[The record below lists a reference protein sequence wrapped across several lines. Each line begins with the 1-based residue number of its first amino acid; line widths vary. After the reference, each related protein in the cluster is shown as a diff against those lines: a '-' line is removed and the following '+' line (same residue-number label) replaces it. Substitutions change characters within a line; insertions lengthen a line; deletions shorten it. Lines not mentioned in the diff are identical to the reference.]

1 MFGMSW
7 VTEPRAGTPT
17 MFIKRR
23 PLGVA
28 LTDRRLL
35 LIENSGSQ
43 ALTADDVIWRA
54 RLSVLRLEKI
64 RRWTPLLHLR
74 IRQPDGG
81 ELIFEFRP
89 RYRPLS
95 AAIIESIPQMPATGV
110 QDDPAVHHDPADAG
124 EPTDA
129 SALSRAGN
137 LAEANERRAE
147 IPLDSEEDF
156 DTQPVAV
163 LDPEGLRRLDALH
176 AAGWDNRGD
185 EIGPYRDTQDVSS
198 RR

>member
-1 MFGMSW
+1 ML
-7 VTEPRAGTPT
+7 
-17 MFIKRR
+17 IKRR

-35 LIENSGSQ
+35 LIENSRSQ

-54 RLSVLRLEKI
+54 RLSVLRIEKI

-81 ELIFEFRP
+81 ELIFEFGP

-95 AAIIESIPQMPATGV
+95 AAIIESIPQMLATAVPG
-110 QDDPAVHHDPADAG
+110 DPAGHPDPTDAG
-124 EPTDA
+124 EPITA
-129 SALSRAGN
+129 SALS
-137 LAEANERRAE
+137 LASNFAATNEHRAE
-147 IPLDSEEDF
+147 IPVDSEEDF

-176 AAGWDNRGD
+176 AAGWDNGAD
-185 EIGPYRDTQDVSS
+185 EVGPYRDAQDVSS